1 MTFPDAIINLP
12 MYLILLI
19 LHLVSRTE
27 GQMIKL
33 LGWLGAILVQ
43 GAVIPPILLAL
54 FTTTVALPPLIMVV
68 MLWLGLLL
76 YLIYSIS
83 LRDKI
88 YMTSNG
94 AGFALQSVML
104 YLVITS

>member
-1 MTFPDAIINLP
+1 M
-12 MYLILLI
+12 
-19 LHLVSRTE
+19 
-27 GQMIKL
+27 KL
-33 LGWLGAILVQ
+33 LGWIGAILVQ

-54 FTTTVALPPLIMVV
+54 FTNTVALPPLIMVL
-68 MLWLGLLL
+68 MLWSGLLL

-83 LRDKI
+83 VRDKI